1 MSMQD
6 PLADFLTRIRNAQM
20 AGHTNVE
27 ADSSGIKMA
36 VSELLK
42 KEGYIEGFEQT
53 EVKAGK
59 TVLRLALKYFEGKPV
74 IQEIKRISRPGLRIY
89 RTVKDLPRVRNG
101 YGVAIVSTSKGVISD
116 KEAREHNI
124 GGELL
129 ATVF

>member
-6 PLADFLTRIRNAQM
+6 PLADFFTRIRNAQM
-20 AGHTNVE
+20 AGHTSVE
-27 ADSSGIKMA
+27 ADSSGIKVA

-42 KEGYIEGFEQT
+42 KEGYIEGFEQN
-53 EVKAGK
+53 EDNPSKK
-59 TVLRLALKYFEGKPV
+59 TLRLALKYFDGKPV
-74 IQEIKRISRPGLRIY
+74 IQEIKRVSRPGLRIY
-89 RTVKDLPRVRNG
+89 RAVKDLPKVRNG

-116 KEAREHNI
+116 KEAREHNV